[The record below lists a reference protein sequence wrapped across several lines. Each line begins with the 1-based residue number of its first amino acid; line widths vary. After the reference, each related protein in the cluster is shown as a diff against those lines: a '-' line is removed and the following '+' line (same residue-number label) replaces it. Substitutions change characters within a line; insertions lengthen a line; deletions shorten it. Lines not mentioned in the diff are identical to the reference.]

1 VRRLAAD
8 LPAFDSVWLDALV
21 QLGRLTPFQVRI
33 LESANP
39 HLIAAGP
46 CVLVDQL
53 GHGIHNR
60 TLPGRH
66 RGSNRTL
73 ALKLVPSV
81 AARPLPAANPW
92 KRLVDGL
99 NRLDSTAVVGPQICQ
114 LITQSGGLDGDPFQ
128 RLREI
133 VGD

>member
-1 VRRLAAD
+1 MLEPLSAPLQNLLFEQRLCSPADLRRCRLLVRRLAAD

-21 QLGRLTPFQVRI
+21 QFGRLTPFQVRI
-33 LESANP
+33 LESASP

-60 TLPGRH
+60 TFLGRH
-66 RGSNRTL
+66 RGSTRTL

-81 AARPLPAANPW
+81 
-92 KRLVDGL
+92 
-99 NRLDSTAVVGPQICQ
+99 
-114 LITQSGGLDGDPFQ
+114 
-128 RLREI
+128 
-133 VGD
+133 